1 MQSEIDTP
9 EASTQTERQQ
19 QGPVFDDAQQKYV
32 SKIVNRRLS
41 KLERQHDAELA
52 QLRAERDAATSG
64 KITESSEIAR
74 LKAERDAAH
83 AEVANMKQQKAL
95 AIVHAAA
102 RKQWRQDGMPENRD
116 AMADFALFISAD
128 DEGEPVILDHDGKPG
143 VGVTVPQ
150 FLGEIRE
157 RYPKLRPGASD
168 ATNPRN
174 PSGGTQGKTKA
185 DFPSYK
191 EKTAFI
197 DRYGLP
203 AWEALPVSRKK

>member
-1 MQSEIDTP
+1 MESHIDTSQ
-9 EASTQTERQQ
+9 EVTQGERQQ
-19 QGPVFDDAQQKYV
+19 QGPVFDEAQQKHI
-32 SKIVNRRLS
+32 SKIINRRVT
-41 KLERQHDAELA
+41 KLERQHDAELTK
-52 QLRAERDAATSG
+52 LREERDAATSG

-74 LKAERDAAH
+74 LKADRDAAH
-83 AEVANMKQQKAL
+83 TEVANMKQQKAL

-102 RKQWRQDGMPENRD
+102 RKQWRGDGMPED
-116 AMADFALFISAD
+116 KTAMADFALFISAD
-128 DEGEPVILDHDGKPG
+128 DEGEPVVLDHDGKPR

-150 FLGEIRE
+150 FLAEVRE
-157 RYPKLRPGASD
+157 KYPMLRSGASD
-168 ATNPRN
+168 ASNPRN
-174 PSGGTQGKTKA
+174 PSGGAQGKTKA